1 LTAATTLDA
10 SLLDRLVAALRAQGA
25 PIVDYL
31 NAGIA
36 DAELD
41 ALTAPLGIKLPAEAR
56 VWWRYADGVPR
67 HAPLSSVGLSASWW
81 WAPLEEIVHEC
92 REMREIVS
100 EDVQPGEPGLFKDSW
115 LPIVIG
121 DAILAIDTSQP
132 VIAPVYTIDFA
143 DLEPSGSYTPILP
156 SLGSLVQT
164 WTLALENGAV
174 RYDHDQQLFNV
185 DGDRLDALGIEI
197 TLI

>member
-1 LTAATTLDA
+1 MTAVAILDE
-10 SLLDRLVAALRAQGA
+10 SLLDGLVAALRAQGA
-25 PIVDYL
+25 PIVDHL

-56 VWWRYADGVPR
+56 VWWRYASGVAR
-67 HAPLSSVGLSASWW
+67 SAPLSSVGLSASWW

-92 REMREIVS
+92 REMREIAS
-100 EDVQPGEPGLFKDSW
+100 EGVPLGKPGLFKDSW

-121 DAILAIDTSQP
+121 DAILVIDTSQP

-143 DLEPSGSYTPILP
+143 DLEPGGSYTPILP

-174 RYDHDQQLFNV
+174 RYDHDQQRFKV
-185 DGDRLDALGIEI
+185 DGDRLDALGIPI